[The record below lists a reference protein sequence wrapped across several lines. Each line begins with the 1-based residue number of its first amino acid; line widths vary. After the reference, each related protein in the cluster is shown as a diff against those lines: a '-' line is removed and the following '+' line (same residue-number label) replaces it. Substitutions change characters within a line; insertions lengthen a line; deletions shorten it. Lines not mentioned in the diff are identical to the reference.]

1 MITCRICS
9 DHKTAEGWFIFA
21 CSGTLAGSSERWTAR
36 FKSIYLRTDIGIQLT
51 FPKVSFNLHIQLRIY
66 FIFSRQLMD
75 PCILITKFQ
84 NYLVRESY
92 ENSSVGQGVCLIII
106 TMKFYYEKYQKK
118 TKLYVIFKS
127 KSSFRIS
134 K

>member
-1 MITCRICS
+1 MVHICVHWYTS
-9 DHKTAEGWFIFA
+9 WEFREVN
-21 CSGTLAGSSERWTAR
+21 SS
-36 FKSIYLRTDIGIQLT
+36 IQVHLSTYRHRHST
-51 FPKVSFNLHIQLRIY
+51 FPKVSFNLHIQIRIY

>member
-1 MITCRICS
+1 
-9 DHKTAEGWFIFA
+9 
-21 CSGTLAGSSERWTAR
+21 
-36 FKSIYLRTDIGIQLT
+36 
-51 FPKVSFNLHIQLRIY
+51 
-66 FIFSRQLMD
+66 MD

-92 ENSSVGQGVCLIII
+92 ENSSVGVCLIII

-118 TKLYVIFKS
+118 KPKLYVIFKS
-127 KSSFRIS
+127 KSSFKIS

>member
-1 MITCRICS
+1 
-9 DHKTAEGWFIFA
+9 
-21 CSGTLAGSSERWTAR
+21 
-36 FKSIYLRTDIGIQLT
+36 
-51 FPKVSFNLHIQLRIY
+51 
-66 FIFSRQLMD
+66 MD

-92 ENSSVGQGVCLIII
+92 ENSSVGQGVCLLII

-127 KSSFRIS
+127 K
-134 K
+134 